1 MPISLTSSATIRG
14 SLTTPR
20 DGGSAS
26 FEVDARS
33 VKSVGNG
40 TDVDQASAVY
50 FDDFTIAASGTLDID
65 LSGSLTDAH
74 GNVLVFTAIKEIM
87 VIAGAAN
94 ANTIVVGNGGVN
106 SFIGPF
112 GAAAHTL
119 AVGPADRADLTNYSA
134 AGWPVVAGTGDI
146 LRLANGG
153 AGTAVTGRIVIV
165 GEV

>member
-1 MPISLTSSATIRG
+1 MPISLKSSATIRG
-14 SLTTPR
+14 TLTTAR
-20 DGGSAS
+20 DGGAAT
-26 FEVDARS
+26 FDVDARS
-33 VKSVGNG
+33 IKSVNNG
-40 TDVDQASAVY
+40 TEDDQANAIY
-50 FDDFTIAASGTLDID
+50 YDDFSIAASGTLDID

-74 GNVLVFTAIKEIM
+74 GNALLFTAIKEIM

-94 ANTIVVGNGGVN
+94 ANPLVIGNGGVN

-112 GAAAHTL
+112 GAAAHTV
-119 AVGPADRADLTNYSA
+119 AVAPANRADFTNYSA

-146 LRLANGG
+146 LRLTNGG

>member
-1 MPISLTSSATIRG
+1 MPISLKSTATIRG
-14 SLTTPR
+14 SLTTAR
-20 DGGSAS
+20 DGGNAT
-26 FEVDARS
+26 FEVNTGS
-33 VKSVGNG
+33 NKVISNG
-40 TDVDQASAVY
+40 TEADEANAIY
-50 FDDFTIAASGTLDID
+50 FDDFQIAASGTLDID

-74 GNVLVFTAIKEIM
+74 GNALLFTAIKEIM

-94 ANTIVVGNGGVN
+94 ANPLVIGNGGVN

-112 GAAAHTL
+112 GAAAHTV
-119 AVGPADRADLTNYSA
+119 AVAPANRADFTNYSA

-153 AGTAVTGRIVIV
+153 ADTAVTGRIVIV